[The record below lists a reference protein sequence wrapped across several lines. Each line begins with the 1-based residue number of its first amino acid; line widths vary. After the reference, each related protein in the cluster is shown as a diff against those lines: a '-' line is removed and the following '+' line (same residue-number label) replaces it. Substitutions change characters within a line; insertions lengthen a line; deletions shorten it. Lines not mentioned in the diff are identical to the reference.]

1 MRRDPAAGTLV
12 AVRGDVVNTEGTGS
26 SGDPRVSLAER
37 YRSWADVGARG
48 MSPAYEALAHAVA
61 DRTDVLDLL
70 LRVDSPRRQP
80 NLLFGAL
87 RWHGAPVTEPAAAL
101 DWASTHPDLVLDVL
115 RTRRTQTNEAAR
127 CALLLPALSRIAAE
141 GAPLALVEIGA
152 SAGLCLLP
160 DRWRYRYRLVDAAD
174 DPLAVHEVGPSDSPV
189 RLDCR
194 VTGPAPL
201 PDEVPAIG
209 WRAGLDLD
217 PVDATDPDARR
228 WLECLVW
235 PEHVDRADRLHA
247 ALAVAAADPPPV
259 HRGDATTDLAALL
272 DRVPD
277 GLTTVVTHSAALMYV
292 SREDRGRLVDLLR
305 ERGIHRLGAEGPDV
319 VPGTGPPPPLVE
331 KSQFWLT
338 LDDHVL
344 AACQPHGRWL
354 AWTSPPPP
362 PVL

>member
-1 MRRDPAAGTLV
+1 MRRDLAAGTLV
-12 AVRGDVVNTEGTGS
+12 AVRGDAVDTDGAPSRRE
-26 SGDPRVSLAER
+26 RLAER

-48 MSPAYEALAHAVA
+48 LSPAYETLAHAVA
-61 DRTDVLDLL
+61 DREDVLEMLL
-70 LRVDSPRRQP
+70 HVDSPRRQP

-87 RWHGAPVTEPAAAL
+87 RWHGAPVFDPTAAL
-101 DWASTHPDLVLDVL
+101 DWAVAHPEEVLDVL
-115 RTRRTQTNEAAR
+115 RTRRTQTNEAGR
-127 CALLLPALSRIAAE
+127 CALLMPALSQLAADGE
-141 GAPLALVEIGA
+141 PLALVEIGA

-160 DRWRYRYRLVDAAD
+160 DRWRYRYLLTDDADAPD
-174 DPLAVHEVGPSDSPV
+174 AHVVHEVGPSDSPV

-201 PDEVPAIG
+201 PDVVPTIG
-209 WRAGLDLD
+209 WRAGLDLE

-235 PEHVDRADRLHA
+235 PEHVDRAERLHA
-247 ALAVAAADPPPV
+247 ALSVAAADPPPV

-277 GLTTVVTHSAALMYV
+277 RMTPVVTHSAALMYL

-305 ERGIHRLGAEGPDV
+305 ERGVHRLGAEGPEV
-319 VPGTGPPPPLVE
+319 VPGTGPPPPLHE
-331 KSQFWLT
+331 ESQFWLT
-338 LDDHVL
+338 LDDRVL

-354 AWTSPPPP
+354 AW
-362 PVL
+362 V